1 MIAPNWAEVWHMGPC
16 EAKKVSGSET
26 CDDAELHMTQQ
37 WDTEEDIEQSQ
48 LTEVVLHEATS
59 MNSSGIP
66 EMTRVIKFSD
76 SETYEMMHI
85 NPVTNGETPGM
96 MQSYNREWQC

>member
-1 MIAPNWAEVWHMGPC
+1 MGPC

-26 CDDAELHMTQQ
+26 HVMMQNSTWQQQ

-48 LTEVVLHEATS
+48 LTEAVLHEATS

-96 MQSYNREWQC
+96 MQSYHREWQC